1 MTVSPLKRL
10 QILQAAEFERWGIR
24 TICINED
31 TPSDTNLWDKIRD
44 GYFQHLIVQPEQL
57 RTHQGHLPRLARLL
71 SVPRFVKTIARVH
84 IDEAHNHY
92 TAGLPLYGLPPFRPA
107 WGALN
112 ELKMRLPKGTPF
124 QALSGTFPPHIKAAL
139 IEHLNFDPNTLV
151 SLKLSS
157 NRPNTIYAT
166 HQIVGNLKDFR
177 NLDFLVCIPFKP
189 LLKAIVFHDDT
200 QQCADAATYHD
211 SRLPPELQNTGL
223 IRHYHGGMSKE
234 YLTNVYNDFSK
245 EGGVCQILHATEGA
259 STVTSTGK
267 LSGCLF
273 NLIMQGLD
281 VPHIVAVIDYGLPQ
295 KKNTSIQRG
304 GRCGR
309 RGQLSVYLV
318 MAELWAYTISLD
330 SVSLDSTDPD
340 RPISGRLL
348 KNSNKSARAGLAM
361 VLYVRSKTCLRKQIR
376 DYLADVSSI
385 ALEISKGWCC
395 DRSYPDQPE
404 LCFDKRTFFPG
415 RFIYT
420 DETGAIYA
428 GDVDEVDRVH
438 LNPPKGK
445 KRKAKGPPNRKLEY
459 RGPLQDRLR
468 NWLAL
473 THDSDKLRAV
483 RPASFI
489 LDTKGI
495 KKLAAVHPSRMTSV
509 AQVIT
514 TLEETDE
521 WAAEW
526 GGMVL
531 SIIETFDKEMA
542 RLPRKKAQ
550 KRGTPEDTTRAEKR
564 PRQDGQVLV
573 ELNTNVRRSTR
584 LNAKKW
590 IQ

>member
-1 MTVSPLKRL
+1 AAVIPSERLPHTYLHSLDDDYKTIALRFCLLAFHASNGRIVPRQYQLEALNAVAHRQHCVVDSGTGSGKTLCQILLNLLYPDTTSMTVSPLKRL

-177 NLDFLVCIPFKP
+177 NLDFLVSIPFKP

-211 SRLPPELQNTGL
+211 NRLPPELQNTGL

-245 EGGVCQILHATEGA
+245 EDG
-259 STVTSTGK
+259 
-267 LSGCLF
+267 
-273 NLIMQGLD
+273 GLD

-309 RGQLSVYLV
+309 LYLV
-318 MAELWAYTISLD
+318 MAELWAYTISLN
-330 SVSLDSTDPD
+330 SVSLDSADPD

-395 DRSYPDQPE
+395 DRSHPDQPE

-420 DETGAIYA
+420 DETGAIHA
-428 GDVDEVDRVH
+428 GDVDEADRVH

-445 KRKAKGPPNRKLEY
+445 KRKA
-459 RGPLQDRLR
+459 
-468 NWLAL
+468 
-473 THDSDKLRAV
+473 
-483 RPASFI
+483 
-489 LDTKGI
+489 
-495 KKLAAVHPSRMTSV
+495 
-509 AQVIT
+509 
-514 TLEETDE
+514 
-521 WAAEW
+521 
-526 GGMVL
+526 
-531 SIIETFDKEMA
+531 
-542 RLPRKKAQ
+542 
-550 KRGTPEDTTRAEKR
+550 
-564 PRQDGQVLV
+564 
-573 ELNTNVRRSTR
+573 
-584 LNAKKW
+584 
-590 IQ
+590 